1 MIVLNTA
8 TRSLEYL
15 LGGAITTNQL
25 PFVVNYVNT
34 TREGANHQNSAN
46 GISNSGTAVT
56 VLAAPLAGEKRTVQ
70 SFSVYNADTVNA
82 TVTVRLNDNATIRK
96 IVVVVLVTGD
106 HLIYTSAAGWFVL
119 TAEGFIKSVSTA
131 VPTTVPNGGTGA
143 TTLTGLVVGN
153 GTAAMT
159 AFTSSTVGQIPRV
172 TGANAYAFGALDLAD
187 TDAVTGTLPIGN
199 GGTGLTTGSFPA
211 GTRMLFHQTAAPT
224 GWTKDTATANLN
236 DSALRLTTGT
246 VTPGGTVVFSTV
258 FGTARATS
266 ATAPGSTDAA
276 APGSTD
282 GFTLTTTEMPAHTHF
297 FGGSDGGTTRA
308 TGATSDNDGFATS
321 STGGGGSHSHAHA
334 TTHVHTHATTHT
346 HTSNLNVFYQDVII
360 AAKD

>member
-15 LGGAITTNQL
+15 LGGVITTAQL

-96 IVVVVLVTGD
+96 IVVVVLVSGD

-159 AFTSSTVGQIPRV
+159 AFTSSTVGQVPRV
-172 TGANAYAFGALDLAD
+172 TGANTYAFGALDLAD
-187 TDAVTGTLPIGN
+187 TDAVTGILPSGN
-199 GGTGLTTGSFPA
+199 LAAFAA

-224 GWTKDTATANLN
+224 GWTKDTVTANLN
-236 DSALRLTTGT
+236 DSALRIVTGT

-258 FGTARATS
+258 FGTARVTS

-282 GFTLTTTEMPAHTHF
+282 GFTLTTGEMPAHTH
-297 FGGSDGGTTRA
+297 SGGTSA
-308 TGATSDNDGFATS
+308 SFKATSGADVNAGGDVTG
-321 STGGGGSHSHAHA
+321 STGSGGSHSHAHA
-334 TTHVHTHATTHT
+334 TTHVHAHATTHT

-360 AAKD
+360 ASKD